1 MDKRSDPLAQQK
13 DRENK
18 IYTSKAEVK
27 TNELKAL
34 TGTPQID
41 PLSRKMADVLTQ
53 NELASLGIQPSE
65 PAPKKQT
72 FTLPKPSESKKVVS
86 KKARKEVEVLKA
98 RQESKVE
105 EPEPT
110 PQPESKE
117 KTPVPELSAKN
128 SKKNSEKYQDD
139 EKKDEMM
146 NNMENIQ
153 AFQAE
158 LQREYPELALNEDAE
173 GSSFHT
179 NELNELEEACKDLSP
194 GNHLN
199 KDLNDLGDKVPADGI
214 EGGFDTK
221 PSNNSPCL
229 SIEKH
234 EDMLSNKTEYEKSK
248 DLLSPKK
255 KSTRLINP
263 HLPSGIDHVPQH
275 SSLTDKKNAELF
287 EVCSTLLKGKT
298 EATTVTSRT
307 PDIIRRQSLKLQE
320 SAVKAN
326 FLHHTLSPVG
336 KFTPRCHI
344 NLTNCKSSPIFFSF
358 RVPSDSKMK
367 SEHGFASADSLRH
380 QLLRNLLDNEPAEQ
394 DFYSKN
400 LSWLKRNNERTEK
413 IRESE
418 RDKEVDGCTFDPYFE
433 RHEAYRIENEK
444 LDYKAT
450 LRPDLIKDS
459 EKEFEI
465 RIPENIIKYTA
476 LSPANNE
483 VRHSQGF
490 NFDKLLSIGKI
501 MVSYT
506 SVNHLK

>member
-13 DRENK
+13 DRESK

-27 TNELKAL
+27 TKELKAL

-41 PLSRKMADVLTQ
+41 PLSRKMAEVLTQ

-65 PAPKKQT
+65 PAPKKPT

-86 KKARKEVEVLKA
+86 KKPVKEVEPTKV
-98 RQESKVE
+98 RQESKID

-117 KTPVPELSAKN
+117 KTPVPEINEKN
-128 SKKNSEKYQDD
+128 SRKNSEKCREE
-139 EKKDEMM
+139 EKKDEMIH
-146 NNMENIQ
+146 NMENIQ
-153 AFQAE
+153 AFQDE

-194 GNHLN
+194 DINHKEQN
-199 KDLNDLGDKVPADGI
+199 EPGDKPLAEGVD
-214 EGGFDTK
+214 GGFDTK
-221 PSNNSPCL
+221 PSNNSPVV
-229 SIEKH
+229 SVEKH
-234 EDMLSNKTEYEKSK
+234 EDMLSNKTEYEKPGDLRTSK
-248 DLLSPKK
+248 KQ
-255 KSTRLINP
+255 STRLINP

-275 SSLTDKKNAELF
+275 SSLTDKRNAELF

-298 EATTVTSRT
+298 EATTVTSKT

-320 SAVKAN
+320 SAIKAT

-358 RVPSDSKMK
+358 RVPTDSKMK
-367 SEHGFASADSLRH
+367 SENGFASADSLRH
-380 QLLRNLLDNEPAEQ
+380 QLLRNLLDKEPDEQ

-400 LSWLKRNNERTEK
+400 LNWVKSKNERIEK
-413 IRESE
+413 FRESIK
-418 RDKEVDGCTFDPYFE
+418 DKDIDGCTFDPYFA
-433 RHEAYRIENEK
+433 RHEAKRIENEK

-450 LRPDLIKDS
+450 IRPDLVKDD
-459 EKEFEI
+459 EKEYEI
-465 RIPENIIKYTA
+465 RIPENIIKYTS
-476 LSPANNE
+476 LSPADNE
-483 VRHSQGF
+483 VRYSQGC
-490 NFDKLLSIGKI
+490 NFDKLLITGKV
-501 MVSYT
+501 MLSYS